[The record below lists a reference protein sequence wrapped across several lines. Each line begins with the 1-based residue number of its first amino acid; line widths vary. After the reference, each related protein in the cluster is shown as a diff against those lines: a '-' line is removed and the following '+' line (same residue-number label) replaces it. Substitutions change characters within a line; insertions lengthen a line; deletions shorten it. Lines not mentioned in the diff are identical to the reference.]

1 MFKKY
6 SIAIILVSFMLLSTS
21 VINGKAL
28 NKNSMLYNYLIQEEN
43 TDRSILIKRNGKDV
57 TIKYLPILNDLI
69 KKKETS
75 KISDFVRDVHIII
88 FEKKSSQMKRAYHV
102 IKRTEIC
109 PRRTKTVTRYGKKVT
124 ASWQAVLECRFS
136 YNGNNYK
143 IGTVYETSVSLLY
156 DTVGEFLDLAYLTNV
171 STPKG
176 VVSNDGYSISIKG
189 SYNLEAKLIGLMG
202 PMIDF
207 GRYTEKAVVEA

>member
-69 KKKETS
+69 KRKHLK
-75 KISDFVRDVHIII
+75 
-88 FEKKSSQMKRAYHV
+88 
-102 IKRTEIC
+102 
-109 PRRTKTVTRYGKKVT
+109 
-124 ASWQAVLECRFS
+124 
-136 YNGNNYK
+136 
-143 IGTVYETSVSLLY
+143 
-156 DTVGEFLDLAYLTNV
+156 
-171 STPKG
+171 
-176 VVSNDGYSISIKG
+176 
-189 SYNLEAKLIGLMG
+189 
-202 PMIDF
+202 
-207 GRYTEKAVVEA
+207 

>member
-43 TDRSILIKRNGKDV
+43 TDRSILIKKNGKDV

-88 FEKKSSQMKRAYHV
+88 DDINYSSVDFSCSFRIIGRRAGDTLYFDRH
-102 IKRTEIC
+102 
-109 PRRTKTVTRYGKKVT
+109 Y
-124 ASWQAVLECRFS
+124 FS
-136 YNGNNYK
+136 ERLK
-143 IGTVYETSVSLLY
+143 IS
-156 DTVGEFLDLAYLTNV
+156 
-171 STPKG
+171 
-176 VVSNDGYSISIKG
+176 
-189 SYNLEAKLIGLMG
+189 
-202 PMIDF
+202 
-207 GRYTEKAVVEA
+207 